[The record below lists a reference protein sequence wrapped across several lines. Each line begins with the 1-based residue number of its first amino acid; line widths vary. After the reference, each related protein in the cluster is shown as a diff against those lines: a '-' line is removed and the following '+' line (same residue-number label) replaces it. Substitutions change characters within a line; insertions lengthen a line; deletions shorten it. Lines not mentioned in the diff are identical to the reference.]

1 MRICNEASVLLII
14 QRRLKYLCSSNKLQV
29 SSKIC
34 ILKAFSIDHSAV
46 CCLFTNSIKITKGD
60 NFWKFDSSL
69 IINAAFNEQLKSF
82 IRKAEPDVFDLF

>member
-1 MRICNEASVLLII
+1 M
-14 QRRLKYLCSSNKLQV
+14 
-29 SSKIC
+29 
-34 ILKAFSIDHSAV
+34 
-46 CCLFTNSIKITKGD
+46 NSIKITKGD